1 MSMKVKFF
9 KVLQGKKKKERNKRR
24 LQVIQFV
31 FKSFS
36 HSVHLVNNS
45 SKNCNRRIRYSH
57 CNVFLVCYF

>member
-1 MSMKVKFF
+1 MKVKFF

-36 HSVHLVNNS
+36 HSVHLVNNRTVIEES
-45 SKNCNRRIRYSH
+45 GTAI
-57 CNVFLVCYF
+57 VMYF